1 MVRQNNAEFI
11 AQRSPGAT
19 AEYVQKI
26 VMLTNFIENN
36 RQKCEKYFPLDV
48 NEEVTITS
56 PDCSEFCFFFDI
68 PPKNT
73 FKIKNLG
80 KIKKAGY
87 TIRKLDMVYVN
98 ADGVSDD
105 SVTVY
110 HYWFH
115 NWADHKCPKDV
126 NALLNLSL
134 DILREEFYDFTECK
148 DEKDELCKCS
158 DSPKPGSKFVFPPME
173 SQSVACPVNVCVT
186 SPLNFSIDNHSPP
199 AIIHCSAGIGR
210 TGCLIAI
217 LNGIKQLTNEQK
229 VDVLGIVC
237 NMRLNR
243 GGMVQNSEQYELIHK
258 VLCLFE
264 HACLPDL

>member
-1 MVRQNNAEFI
+1 MVRQNATG
-11 AQRSPGAT
+11 ALQGAPGAPKT
-19 AEYVQKI
+19 QKI

-36 RQKCEKYFPLDV
+36 RQKCERYFP
-48 NEEVTITS
+48 EELNQEMVIKNQDGDDTG
-56 PDCSEFCFFFDI
+56 FF
-68 PPKNT
+68 T
-73 FKIKNLG
+73 IKNLG
-80 KIKKAGY
+80 IINKAGY
-87 TIRKLDMVYVN
+87 TIRKLDVRY
-98 ADGVSDD
+98 SKDD
-105 SVTVY
+105 ESSYVY

-134 DILREEFYDFTECK
+134 DILTATDYDFSTAS
-148 DEKDELCKCS
+148 S
-158 DSPKPGSKFVFPPME
+158 DSSNDCTCVLPEAKFLFPPLGPGSPCEIPASSIPDMAVEGTFPATI
-173 SQSVACPVNVCVT
+173 V
-186 SPLNFSIDNHSPP
+186 
-199 AIIHCSAGIGR
+199 HCSAGIGR

-217 LNGIKQLTNEQK
+217 LNGMRQLRMEHK

-264 HACLPDL
+264 QVCLPEI